1 VLITYRPIGIIRT
14 PFATREGM
22 PIQSIRS
29 SASGRVEIYPQ
40 YRPALAD
47 LDGFSHI
54 ILLYHFHQSGPAR
67 QSVRPF
73 LESAERGVFATRHP
87 ARPNP
92 IGLSVVRLDRV
103 EMGESP
109 VLHVT
114 GVDVLDGTPLLD
126 IKPYVPRF
134 DQHPAT
140 RVGWLEERFASRP
153 WLANFDA

>member
-1 VLITYRPIGIIRT
+1 MQITYKPIGIIRT
-14 PFATREGM
+14 PFAKRESI
-22 PIQSIRS
+22 PAIAIRS

-67 QSVRPF
+67 LTVRPF
-73 LESAERGVFATRHP
+73 LDSAEHGVFATRHP

-103 EMGESP
+103 EMSESP

-114 GVDVLDGTPLLD
+114 GIDVLDRTPLLD
-126 IKPYVPRF
+126 IKPYAPPF

-140 RVGWLEERFASRP
+140 RVGWLAKHISSRP
-153 WLANFDA
+153 WLANFDT